1 MTPVDR
7 DFDQMLRR
15 ALHAEADSIEPADG
29 GLDRIRQRMRA
40 PWLVRQTSL
49 MLTESADLVRLI
61 GIRLE
66 PKFSSVR
73 AAIADRGGAWE
84 AFVGLL
90 SSMVSVLAGLFTP
103 ARGRGA
109 THRSG
114 TGRGGRAREGSS
126 LAWLRPA
133 LAVAG
138 AVVIVVA
145 GVYGLAQVRDNLVLE
160 LFPGSSTP
168 ASTGGGAASSSHQ
181 GPTME
186 GQSAP
191 GVIEPTSTGRG
202 SAKASP
208 KATCT
213 QAPSKQQAAP
223 SPSVSVSPSPSVTPT
238 VSPDPTPTDTTTPA
252 SSDTA
257 AAATTAALTV
267 NTNAGAQTGANATP
281 TTRCT
286 TPSPARKS

>member
-15 ALHAEADSIEPADG
+15 ALHAEVDSIEPADG

-66 PKFSSVR
+66 PKFSSMR
-73 AAIADRGGAWE
+73 AAIADRGGAWV

-109 THRSG
+109 THRG
-114 TGRGGRAREGSS
+114 RTGRGERAREGSS

-168 ASTGGGAASSSHQ
+168 AGTGGGAASSGRQ
-181 GPTME
+181 GPIME

-191 GVIEPTSTGRG
+191 AAIEPTSTGRG

-208 KATCT
+208 RATCT
-213 QAPSKQQAAP
+213 RASSKQAAP
-223 SPSVSVSPSPSVTPT
+223 SPSVSVSPTPTVTPS
-238 VSPDPTPTDTTTPA
+238 VSPDPTPSDTTTPA
-252 SSDTA
+252 TSDTA

-267 NTNAGAQTGANATP
+267 NLNAGTQTGANAAP

>member
-1 MTPVDR
+1 MTPVDGN
-7 DFDQMLRR
+7 FDQMLRR
-15 ALHAEADSIEPADG
+15 ALHAEVDSIEPAEG

-49 MLTESADLVRLI
+49 MLTESVDLVRLI

-66 PKFSSVR
+66 PKFSGVR
-73 AAIADRGGAWE
+73 AAIADRGGVWG

-90 SSMVSVLAGLFTP
+90 SSVVSVLAGLFVP
-103 ARGRGA
+103 SRGRGA
-109 THRSG
+109 AHRG
-114 TGRGGRAREGSS
+114 GGGRAREDSS
-126 LAWLRPA
+126 LTWLRPA

-138 AVVIVVA
+138 AVVIVAA

-168 ASTGGGAASSSHQ
+168 ASTGGGAASSGHQ

-191 GVIEPTSTGRG
+191 AAIEPTSTGRG

-223 SPSVSVSPSPSVTPT
+223 SPSVSVSPSPTITPT
-238 VSPDPTPTDTTTPA
+238 VSPDPTPSDTTTPA
-252 SSDTA
+252 SAETA
-257 AAATTAALTV
+257 AAPTTAALTV
-267 NTNAGAQTGANATP
+267 NTNAGVQTGANAAP

-286 TPSPARKS
+286 TPTPARKS

>member
-1 MTPVDR
+1 MTPVNG

-15 ALHAEADSIEPADG
+15 ALHAEMDSVEPAED

-49 MLTESADLVRLI
+49 MLTECSDLVWLI

-66 PKFSSVR
+66 PRFTSVR
-73 AAIADRGGAWE
+73 AAVADRGGAWG

-90 SSMVSVLAGLFTP
+90 SSLVSVLAGLFVP
-103 ARGRGA
+103 SRGRGPA
-109 THRSG
+109 HRSG
-114 TGRGGRAREGSS
+114 TGRAREGSN

-160 LFPGSSTP
+160 LFPGSNTS
-168 ASTGGGAASSSHQ
+168 ASTGGGADSTGHQ

-191 GVIEPTSTGRG
+191 AAIEPTSTGRG
-202 SAKASP
+202 SAKPSP
-208 KATCT
+208 KTTCT
-213 QAPSKQQAAP
+213 RAPSKQQAAP
-223 SPSVSVSPSPSVTPT
+223 SPSASASPTPTVTPT
-238 VSPDPTPTDTTTPA
+238 VTPDPTPTDTTTPPA
-252 SSDTA
+252 PADT

-267 NTNAGAQTGANATP
+267 NLSAGVQTVANAAPT
-281 TTRCT
+281 TTRCAT
-286 TPSPARKS
+286 ASPASKS